1 MSWEEEF
8 NAAMA
13 SFPQIV
19 EEPVEYR
26 MHYDET
32 GTIIMLSHQNHP
44 DHDLYL
50 VVTKDEYSDYQ
61 HYSIDIKNKKLKKVV
76 HNQGIRVQLKKSDHG
91 YTVVEHHAGLLIEPG
106 ETYGNVEYYES
117 NN

>member
-19 EEPVEYR
+19 EDTIEYR
-26 MHYDET
+26 IHYDDS
-32 GTIIMLSHQNHP
+32 GKIIMLSHQNHP
-44 DHDLYL
+44 DHNLYL
-50 VVTKDEYSDYQ
+50 IVTKDEYSDYQ
-61 HYSIDIKNKKLKKVV
+61 NYSVDIKNKKLKKLDYI
-76 HNQGIRVQLKKSDHG
+76 QGIRVQLKKSDHG
-91 YTVVEHHAGLLIEPG
+91 YAVVKHHAGLLIEPG
-106 ETYGNVEYYES
+106 EKYGNVEYYD